1 MAVVNGAALILSSVT
16 GAVGAVAP
24 AVVSGPQPAV
34 ATGLQPAVVTGLQPA
49 VVSGPQPAVV
59 SGNQPAVVSGPQ
71 AAVMSG
77 PQPAV
82 VSGPQPAVSGTSS
95 SAVVSPQH
103 AVVSPAAPR
112 KFASF
117 GFFLACLIMVWT
129 FHLVA
134 YDWARRM
141 RDSFLCVYVFDS
153 VLFTN
158 YDFTRL
164 NKIKPQVSVTILPLL
179 D

>member
-34 ATGLQPAVVTGLQPA
+34 ATGPQPAVVTGLQPA

-59 SGNQPAVVSGPQ
+59 SGNQPT

-141 RDSFLCVYVFDS
+141 RDSFLCVHVFDS

-158 YDFTRL
+158 YGFTRL

-179 D
+179 G